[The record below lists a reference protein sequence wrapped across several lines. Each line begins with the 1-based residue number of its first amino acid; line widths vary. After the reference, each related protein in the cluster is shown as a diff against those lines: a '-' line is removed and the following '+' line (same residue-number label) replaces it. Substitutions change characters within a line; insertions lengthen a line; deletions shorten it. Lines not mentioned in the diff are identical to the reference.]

1 MSHSRKLILAPV
13 VVALALAGAG
23 CGGGGGDDENT
34 FIDGYNAAT
43 EPLTKLTTDLGS
55 GQPSQDSLTK
65 VADGLDDV
73 GARLGKLDAPDGAQ
87 DELDRML
94 AAIKSNSEQVRA
106 LAKAVKSGDVD
117 KLTAAS
123 EEYSSAGTE
132 LVAAEEALRNAVGG

>member
-13 VVALALAGAG
+13 IVALALAGAG
-23 CGGGGGDDENT
+23 CGGGDENT

-73 GARLGKLDAPDGAQ
+73 GARLGKLEAPAGAQ

>member
-23 CGGGGGDDENT
+23 CGGSGDENT

-43 EPLTKLTTDLGS
+43 EPLTKLMTDLGS

-73 GARLGKLDAPDGAQ
+73 GARLGKLEAPDGAQ

-94 AAIKSNSEQVRA
+94 AAIKSSSEQVRA